1 MMFTSS
7 RRVPAIAYIIIPTKH
22 VTQTMPVTTHPKT
35 FVTDTSEYAEYAQA
49 IIKKTPMWHRRLNTS
64 FALEFVRA

>member
-1 MMFTSS
+1 
-7 RRVPAIAYIIIPTKH
+7 
-22 VTQTMPVTTHPKT
+22 MPVTTHPKT